1 MELMYNSTR
10 NNREKVKAS
19 EAILR
24 GLATD
29 GGLYVPDFIPHLD
42 KTIDELVGMN
52 YKETAY
58 EVMKLFFTDF
68 TNCNGNRVINPQS
81 VLNKGLYGCTLNG
94 ITFEGNFDDAYISFA
109 NFTGSKN
116 AVINP
121 SRLKYETLAGTVCS
135 DITFEGSFDGVD
147 LYKTDFKGSK
157 NAVIN
162 PQTINRASMIGCKFT
177 DVVFYGTFENINVSN
192 SSFKGSKNAKFDKTK
207 IKKENRVN
215 TDFTDAYVIGRH
227 LEDKQ
232 TLKEKLEEYKKV
244 LSSYIEIKQK
254 RI

>member
-1 MELMYNSTR
+1 M
-10 NNREKVKAS
+10 
-19 EAILR
+19 
-24 GLATD
+24 
-29 GGLYVPDFIPHLD
+29 
-42 KTIDELVGMN
+42 
-52 YKETAY
+52 
-58 EVMKLFFTDF
+58 
-68 TNCNGNRVINPQS
+68 
-81 VLNKGLYGCTLNG
+81 
-94 ITFEGNFDDAYISFA
+94 
-109 NFTGSKN
+109 
-116 AVINP
+116 
-121 SRLKYETLAGTVCS
+121 AGTVCS

-227 LEDKQ
+227 LEDRQ